1 MDTTTKKNK
10 PTREY
15 VCQYIDAW
23 MKENDVSNRK
33 MAEALN
39 ISDVSVRRWR
49 LGECAPDLNL
59 LEKVCDFMDISIAE
73 LLGQEKAY
81 VLSSSEKELIR
92 LYRKDKDFKSI
103 TKKYKGDERFKA
115 LTKTA
120 LSLINDGKK

>member
-1 MDTTTKKNK
+1 METKKDK

-15 VCQYIDAW
+15 VCQYIDSW

-39 ISDVSVRRWR
+39 VSDVSVRRWR

-73 LLGQEKAY
+73 LLGQEKTQ
-81 VLSSSEKELIR
+81 VLSKSEKELIY
-92 LYRKDKDFKSI
+92 LYRKDKDFKAVA
-103 TKKYKGDERFKA
+103 KKYKNDENFKI
-115 LTKTA
+115 LTKA
-120 LSLINDGKK
+120 AISLTSDKKR